1 MQKILRKRIVRD
13 FKANLPRYL
22 ALALLIVL
30 SMYLVVSMIGAAETI
45 IRGSE
50 EADEAQQVEDGEF
63 SLFVPMKESEFAE
76 LTEKG
81 ITLEKMFF
89 MDYSYEDS
97 KTLRVFANREQINT
111 VALKEGTLPV
121 AEDEIVIERRFAE
134 VNEIVPG
141 DRIELGGRSFTV
153 SGIGTVP
160 DYDNVMKSLGDT
172 GCDSKNF
179 GIAFVTADTYHDLE
193 QEQKSTKSEE
203 YYYAY
208 RLNGKMTDDALK
220 DKLEKLEFTSD
231 DVEDPFFQEYW
242 ERTMGRKDDLT
253 NGIQELLDGAGELKD
268 GLAEL
273 TENNGTLTKGADEI
287 FEAYLKE
294 TNKTLGAYGVAE
306 LTKDN
311 FVTVL
316 KQEIENSDQPIL
328 KMSYC
333 SLLQQLEQLQSFSD
347 GVKEYTDGTKEA
359 EDGAEELKDGI
370 KTLKEETD
378 DVIDEVFDA
387 DATNLLTFV
396 KAGDN
401 ARIQAASG
409 DQELYRSVGM
419 IAGVIILVLISY
431 VLSVFVVHS
440 IDRESQV
447 IGALYALGVKRK
459 NLMAH
464 YITLPTV
471 VAFIAGLIGTLL
483 GYSSVGVPVQMQD
496 CYNYY
501 SLPELKVVVMP
512 YLFIYGIIVPPL
524 VSLVVNTLVIRR
536 RLNKPVLTLLRN
548 EQKAVRGKSMNLK
561 NMSFVKLF
569 KIRQMI
575 RERRTGF
582 TVVFGMFVSLL
593 LTMMSLEIYTYCHNV
608 NVEYVED
615 TKYEYMYTYKYPSE
629 EAPEGGYEAYAKT
642 MKKEIYGYTFDIT
655 VLGITENNPF
665 FDVDLEDSS
674 SKVAISSSIAYK
686 YGLGVG
692 DTLTLKDEESDKLY
706 AFEITEVTQ
715 YAPSFMVFM
724 PYEKALQLFG
734 EPDDYYN
741 VVFADHDLAIDAGR
755 LYSTTT
761 KADVK
766 KAAGIFTDMM
776 MSMIIL
782 LGTVSVII
790 FIVVLYLMMKVMIDR
805 SSFHISL
812 MKIFGYK
819 DKEVKRMYLDGN
831 FYIVLIG
838 GLVSIPL
845 AKWILDLVYEPAFVP
860 NVACGVSK
868 AFPMWMYG
876 AVLAGILVLYVIINH
891 LLIRRIH
898 KMIPAEVLKNRE

>member
-134 VNEIVPG
+134 VNEIIPG
-141 DRIELGGRSFTV
+141 DKIDLSGRSFTV
-153 SGIGTVP
+153 SGIGTAP

-179 GIAFVTADTYHDLE
+179 GIAFVTADTYHNLE
-193 QEQKSTKSEE
+193 KEQKSTKSEE

-220 DKLEKLEFTSD
+220 DKLEKLEFTSG

-242 ERTMGRKDDLT
+242 ERTMGRKDDLI
-253 NGIQELLDGAGELKD
+253 NGIEELFDGAGELKD

-294 TNKTLGAYGVAE
+294 ANKTLGAYGVAE

-328 KMSYC
+328 KMSYR

-359 EDGAEELKDGI
+359 ADGAEELKDGI

-471 VAFIAGLIGTLL
+471 VAFLAGLIGTLL

-524 VSLVVNTLVIRR
+524 VSLVVNTLVIRK

-615 TKYEYMYTYKYPSE
+615 TKYEYMYTYKYPSK

-782 LGTVSVII
+782 LGAVSVII

-860 NVACGVSK
+860 NVACGVNKS
-868 AFPMWMYG
+868 FPMWMYG
-876 AVLAGILVLYVIINH
+876 AVLAGILVLYFIINH